1 MTQSDFIREL
11 AAHTHFTLGDL
22 MNRANVLR
30 DAEMV
35 TRGGRGRSGL
45 MIEADEAALIILAAM
60 SGASANTCP
69 QAVRKLSKLEAV
81 VIKDFNKWP
90 PETVIQC
97 EENGEVTGTK
107 LLKDVPEAE
116 LKQKENFDLGGQITM
131 ILDDPLKADQVKSF
145 TVDFINN
152 YAVLVLRD
160 GPEVVFG
167 EKDIEANSGSLT
179 MLHGRVFQVLACAM
193 LPEDERH
200 RDPAYFEWI
209 KQVMK
214 IGNEHGDEAAQAWM
228 KENPFKPVK

>member
-30 DAEMV
+30 DAEMI

-69 QAVRKLSKLEAV
+69 DAVRKLPGDMPLMNADGSQYEEISITALTEDSVTVSVPKSGRALDV
-81 VIKDFNKWP
+81 VSCI
-90 PETVIQC
+90 
-97 EENGEVTGTK
+97 
-107 LLKDVPEAE
+107 AE
-116 LKQKENFDLGGQITM
+116 
-131 ILDDPLKADQVKSF
+131 ILDDPSRADLVKSF
-145 TVDFINN
+145 TLDYVNKR
-152 YAVLVLRD
+152 AVLSWKD
-160 GPEVVFG
+160 GRKDVFG
-167 EKDIEANSGSLT
+167 QFNEDGFNSGMIT

-200 RDPAYFEWI
+200 RDPAYFEWV
-209 KQVMK
+209 KQVVK
-214 IGNEHGDEAAQAWM
+214 IGNEHGDKGAQTWM
-228 KENPFKPVK
+228 KENPFKPVKE